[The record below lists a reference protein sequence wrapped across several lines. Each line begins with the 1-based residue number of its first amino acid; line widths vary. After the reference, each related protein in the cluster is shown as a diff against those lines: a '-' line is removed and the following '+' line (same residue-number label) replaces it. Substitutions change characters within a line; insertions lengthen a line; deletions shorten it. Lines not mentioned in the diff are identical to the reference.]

1 MNFLKT
7 VALVTLGL
15 QARFA
20 GAEVLY
26 YNPVIAGDHPDPS
39 IIRVGKDYWATCTS
53 SAWGPL
59 FPLLHSIDLVNW
71 AQTGGVLTQRPDW
84 ATGDFWAPEISEF
97 NGKFFVYYTARQ
109 RDGRLAVAVATA
121 DKPSG
126 PYTDHGPL
134 IAQPAG
140 SIDPMPFTDTNGVR
154 YLLWKE
160 DGNSQGKPT
169 PIWAQRLNDD
179 GTKLIGE
186 PKEIIRNNVRWEGGV
201 VEGPFVLRRGAWF
214 YLFYSGNGCCG
225 SGCTYALG
233 VARSHSL
240 LGPWEKNPANPI
252 LDGNATWKCPG
263 HGSIVTDESGR
274 CWFLYHAYS
283 TTGSVFVGRE
293 ALLDEVTFGA
303 AGWPVI
309 NGGQG
314 PSVAAVSPFGVA
326 QRKAETSFTANFSEK
341 KLRADWQ
348 WPPSRQPDFYL
359 QNGKL
364 RLAAHGRPTNFLTA
378 VLARSTTA
386 TDYSATTVV
395 ETKSLR
401 PGGNAGLCV
410 LGDMDNAVG
419 LAVSSEKTIMWRRE
433 RGTVRQVLAQ
443 ERPAGEKIFLRL
455 TVRQGFRIQFSASS
469 HGVKW
474 ISLVEPSEAKE
485 LPPWDRSV
493 RVALTAG
500 GAPEAVGV
508 FESFVIAPLD
518 RGAER

>member
-1 MNFLKT
+1 MNFIKIFA
-7 VALVTLGL
+7 VAALCLH
-15 QARFA
+15 ARFA

-26 YNPVIAGDHPDPS
+26 KNPVIAGDHPDPS

-59 FPLLHSIDLVNW
+59 FPLLHSTDLVNW
-71 AQTGGVLTQRPDW
+71 EQTGGVLAQRPDW

-121 DKPSG
+121 KKPSG
-126 PYTDHGPL
+126 PYLDHGPL

-160 DGNSQGKPT
+160 DGNSQQKPT

-186 PKEIIRNNVRWEGGV
+186 PKELIRNDARWEGGV
-201 VEGPFVLRRGAWF
+201 VEGPFVLHRSGWF

-225 SGCTYALG
+225 NDCTYALG

-263 HGSIVTDESGR
+263 HGSIVTDQSGR

-283 TTGSVFVGRE
+283 TGGTIFTGRE

-303 AGWPVI
+303 DGWPVI
-309 NGGQG
+309 NGGKG
-314 PSVAAVSPFGVA
+314 PSVSAVSPFGVA
-326 QRKAETSFTANFSEK
+326 QRKTEMSFTDDFTEEK
-341 KLRADWQ
+341 LQADWQ
-348 WPPSRQPDFYL
+348 WPQQRQPDFHL
-359 QNGKL
+359 KNGRL
-364 RLAAHGRPTNFLTA
+364 LLAAHGGSTNFLAA

-386 TDYSATTVV
+386 TDYVATTVV
-395 ETKSLR
+395 ETKNLK
-401 PGGNAGLCV
+401 PGGAAGLCV
-410 LGDMDNAVG
+410 FGDLDNAVG
-419 LAVSSEKTIMWRRE
+419 LAVSPEKIITWRRD
-433 RGTVRQVLAQ
+433 RGTARRLLEQD
-443 ERPAGEKIFLRL
+443 RIKGEKIFLRL

-469 HGVKW
+469 DGVKW
-474 ISLVEPSEAKE
+474 ISLGEPSEAKE

-493 RVALTAG
+493 RVALTVG
-500 GAPEAVGV
+500 GAPDAEGA
-508 FESFVIAPLD
+508 FDSFAIAPL
-518 RGAER
+518 ENENTK